1 MNKFKKV
8 NIYLSASF
16 PFEEFYEET
25 DDCTKSE
32 LEEKTKLIIKD
43 MITNSV
49 INNIKNLEFDFIY

>member
-16 PFEEFYEET
+16 LFEELYEEV

-32 LEEKTKLIIKD
+32 LEEKTKLLIKD

>member
-16 PFEEFYEET
+16 PFEELYEET

-32 LEEKTKLIIKD
+32 LEEKTKLLIKD
-43 MITNSV
+43 MITNSI

>member
-16 PFEEFYEET
+16 PFEELYEEA
-25 DDCTKSE
+25 DNCTKSE
-32 LEEKTKLIIKD
+32 LEEKTKLLIKD

>member
-16 PFEEFYEET
+16 PFEELYEET
-25 DDCTKSE
+25 DAYTKSE
-32 LEEKTKLIIKD
+32 LEEKTKLLFKD

>member
-16 PFEEFYEET
+16 PFEELYEEI

-32 LEEKTKLIIKD
+32 LEEKTKLLIKD

>member
-16 PFEEFYEET
+16 PFEELYEEA
-25 DDCTKSE
+25 DDYTKSE
-32 LEEKTKLIIKD
+32 LEEKTKLLIKD